1 MKLWMVLLIILII
14 LIIALVVMYFLGKKA
29 QAKQEEQQA
38 RVFDTSIIKK
48 APQSLIIGLF
58 FCQLF
63 CFII

>member
-1 MKLWMVLLIILII
+1 MSYKSE
-14 LIIALVVMYFLGKKA
+14 AY
-29 QAKQEEQQA
+29 AKTA